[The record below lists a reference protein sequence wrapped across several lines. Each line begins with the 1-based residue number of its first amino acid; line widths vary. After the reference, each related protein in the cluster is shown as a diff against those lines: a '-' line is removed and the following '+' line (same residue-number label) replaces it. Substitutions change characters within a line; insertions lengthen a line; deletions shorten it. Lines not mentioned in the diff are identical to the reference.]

1 MSQPFTQ
8 NQSRTIRNTGYTAY
22 RLYSIGLYIYIYIY
36 IYIYSTGAVGGAMIG
51 A

>member
-8 NQSRTIRNTGYTAY
+8 NQSRTVRNTGYTAY

-36 IYIYSTGAVGGAMIG
+36 IYIVLGAVGGAMIG

>member
-8 NQSRTIRNTGYTAY
+8 NQSRTVRNTGYTAY

-36 IYIYSTGAVGGAMIG
+36 STGAVGGAMIG

>member
-8 NQSRTIRNTGYTAY
+8 NQSSAIRNTGYTAY

-36 IYIYSTGAVGGAMIG
+36 IYSTGAVGGAMIG

>member
-8 NQSRTIRNTGYTAY
+8 NQSRTVRNTGYTAY

-36 IYIYSTGAVGGAMIG
+36 IYSTGAVGGAMIG